1 MMRSSTPLTFPP
13 YRPFPQDG
21 GMKGSRAYLYCRVA
35 HNDGFSL
42 ELQKEELL
50 RFAERAGLEI
60 VGISAEYAGGRI
72 LDRGGLN
79 EVSQAICSGKADIV
93 LVKSTSRIARDMPQ
107 FQEYNRFLD
116 ENGAMLCC
124 MQEQLVFGGR
134 YRHAEN

>member
-1 MMRSSTPLTFPP
+1 MMRSSTTLTFPP

-21 GMKGSRAYLYCRVA
+21 SMKVFRAYLYCRVA
-35 HNDGFSL
+35 HNDVFSL

-50 RFAERAGLEI
+50 QFAEQAGLEI
-60 VGISAEYAGGRI
+60 VDISAEYAGGRT
-72 LDRGGLN
+72 LDRDGLN
-79 EVSQAICSGKADIV
+79 EVSQAICSGKAAIV

-107 FQEYNRFLD
+107 FREYIRFLD

-124 MQEQLVFGGR
+124 MQERLVFGGR

>member
-1 MMRSSTPLTFPP
+1 MMRSSTPPTFPP

-21 GMKGSRAYLYCRVA
+21 SMKGSRAYLYYRVA

-50 RFAERAGLEI
+50 QFAEQAGLEI
-60 VGISAEYAGGRI
+60 VGISAEYAGGRT
-72 LDRGGLN
+72 LGRGGLN
-79 EVSQAICSGKADIV
+79 EVSQAICSGKADTV

-107 FQEYNRFLD
+107 FQEYIWFLD

-124 MQEQLVFGGR
+124 MQERLVFGGR
-134 YRHAEN
+134 DRHAEN

>member
-1 MMRSSTPLTFPP
+1 MMRLSTLPTPPP

-21 GMKGSRAYLYCRVA
+21 SAKGSRVYLYCRVA

-42 ELQKEELL
+42 KLQKEDLL
-50 RFAERAGLEI
+50 QFAKQAGFEI
-60 VGISAEYAGGRI
+60 VGISAEYAGGRT

-79 EVSQAICSGKADIV
+79 EVSQAICSGKADVV

-107 FQEYNRFLD
+107 FQEYIRFLD